1 MRFKGSIA
9 NGLLIALALTLIPIS
24 SYGTNHAGPKTPS
37 CGNFKVTKNEV
48 IVGVKF
54 PKGTYQVNTFG
65 ISCSK
70 VMGNKGLFSK
80 FLKLKDKDPLP
91 KPWRYL
97 AGAVGA
103 PKFSSA
109 PGVGFRVQ
117 LLTATPT
124 VNPTPTSTP
133 APSPEKTPTIDNSFV
148 PWSTE
153 FAIEKVSEGA
163 FKSFLDWSK
172 EQTLSPMKHQV
183 IVQDTVKDSKKVEDL
198 QKIDEFTSGLFSQY
212 FKTKSVTVLG
222 SDEQWVISQIFASGG
237 NLRNSQGRCNER
249 YDFLDICM
257 NRDSNFGMVVLDG
270 ESQFGKVDDCTHPN
284 RRLFCMSLLSHEYFH
299 LVQINLADNVEG
311 QHWNYGFEEAK
322 NSFPHWLV
330 EGSAN
335 FIASAIASI
344 YLDGKYSDFRKQSL
358 SNRPRGPHMANALVD
373 YEVITPN
380 QGWDEISASSYNI
393 GHIATEYIVA
403 SIGFQKFLEIWKD
416 YAVTRNFYLSFE
428 KVTGISTTTF
438 YSKFESAR
446 QSLRIPPVTWKRDEN
461 LQNRIINP

>member
-1 MRFKGSIA
+1 MRIKGGVA
-9 NGLLIALALTLIPIS
+9 KGLLISMILALIPLS
-24 SYGTNHAGPKTPS
+24 AFGTNHAGPKTPS
-37 CGNFKVTKNEV
+37 CGNYKVSTNEI

-54 PKGTYQVNTFG
+54 PKGTYQINAFG
-65 ISCSK
+65 ISCAK
-70 VMGNKGLFSK
+70 VMGSKGLFAK

-91 KPWRYL
+91 KPWYYL
-97 AGAVGA
+97 ADAVGA
-103 PKFSSA
+103 PKFSSG

-117 LLTATPT
+117 LIAAR
-124 VNPTPTSTP
+124 PTPT
-133 APSPEKTPTIDNSFV
+133 PSPTPEKTPTIDNSFV

-153 FAIEKVSEGA
+153 FAIENVSERA

-172 EQTLSPMKHQV
+172 EQALSPRKHQV
-183 IVQDTVKDSKKVEDL
+183 IVQDTLKDFKIVEDL
-198 QKIDEFTSGLFSQY
+198 QKIDKFTSGLFSQY
-212 FKTKSVTVLG
+212 FKTKSVTVIG

-249 YDFLDICM
+249 YDFLNICM
-257 NRDSNFGMVVLDG
+257 NRDSHFGMVVLD
-270 ESQFGKVDDCTHPN
+270 DCLLSKSPP
-284 RRLFCMSLLSHEYFH
+284 CGISLLPHEYFH
-299 LVQINLADNVEG
+299 LVQLNLADNVEG

-358 SNRPRGPHMANALVD
+358 SNRSRGPHMANALVD

-380 QGWDEISASSYNI
+380 QGWDEIRASSYNI
-393 GHIATEYIVA
+393 GHIATEFIVA

-416 YAVTRNFYLSFE
+416 YAVTKNFYLSFE
-428 KVTGISTTTF
+428 RITGISTTTF

-461 LQNRIINP
+461 LQNKIINP

>member
-1 MRFKGSIA
+1 MRIKGSLA
-9 NGLLIALALTLIPIS
+9 KGLLITLALTLIPVSAIS
-24 SYGTNHAGPKTPS
+24 AQKITPGSTCKVLNQKVVYQNKSYTCIKSGK
-37 CGNFKVTKNEV
+37 KL
-48 IVGVKF
+48 IW
-54 PKGTYQVNTFG
+54 
-65 ISCSK
+65 
-70 VMGNKGLFSK
+70 NKGV
-80 FLKLKDKDPLP
+80 
-91 KPWRYL
+91 
-97 AGAVGA
+97 AV
-103 PKFSSA
+103 KK
-109 PGVGFRVQ
+109 
-117 LLTATPT
+117 
-124 VNPTPTSTP
+124 PTPTPTP
-133 APSPEKTPTIDNSFV
+133 SRAPEKTPTIDKSFV

-153 FAIEKVSEGA
+153 FDIENMSERA

-172 EQTLSPMKHQV
+172 EQALSPRKHQV
-183 IVQDTVKDSKKVEDL
+183 IVQDTLKDSKKVEDL

-222 SDEQWVISQIFASGG
+222 SDEQWVISQIFATGG

-249 YDFLDICM
+249 YLLLDICM
-257 NRDSNFGMVVLDG
+257 NRESHFGMVVLDG
-270 ESQFGKVDDCTHPN
+270 ESRYGIVDNCAHPN
-284 RRLFCMSLLSHEYFH
+284 RRLFCISLLSHEYFH

-344 YLDGKYSDFRKQSL
+344 YLDGKYSDFRNQSL

-380 QGWDEISASSYNI
+380 QGRDVIRDSSYNI

-403 SIGFQKFLEIWKD
+403 SIGFKKFLEIWKD
-416 YAVTRNFYLSFE
+416 YAVTKNFYLSFE
-428 KVTGISTTTF
+428 KITGISTTTF

-461 LQNRIINP
+461 LQNKIINP

>member
-1 MRFKGSIA
+1 MQIRGSLA
-9 NGLLIALALTLIPIS
+9 KGLLIALVFALIPLS
-24 SYGTNHAGPKTPS
+24 AYGTNHAGPKTPS
-37 CGNFKVTKNEV
+37 CGNYKVSTNEI

-54 PKGTYQVNTFG
+54 PKGTYQINAFG
-65 ISCSK
+65 ISCAK
-70 VMGNKGLFSK
+70 VMGSKGLFAK

-91 KPWRYL
+91 KPWYYL
-97 AGAVGA
+97 ADAVGA
-103 PKFSSA
+103 PKFSSG

-117 LLTATPT
+117 LIAAR
-124 VNPTPTSTP
+124 PTPT
-133 APSPEKTPTIDNSFV
+133 PSPTPEKTPTIDNSFV

-153 FAIEKVSEGA
+153 FAIENVSERA

-172 EQTLSPMKHQV
+172 EQALSPRKHQV
-183 IVQDTVKDSKKVEDL
+183 IVQDTLKDFKIVEDL
-198 QKIDEFTSGLFSQY
+198 QKIDKFTSGLFSQY
-212 FKTKSVTVLG
+212 FKTKSVTVIG

-249 YDFLDICM
+249 YDFLNICM
-257 NRDSNFGMVVLDG
+257 NRDSHFGMVVLD
-270 ESQFGKVDDCTHPN
+270 DCLLSKSPP
-284 RRLFCMSLLSHEYFH
+284 CGISLLPHEYFH
-299 LVQINLADNVEG
+299 LVQLNLADNVEG

-358 SNRPRGPHMANALVD
+358 SNRSRGPHMANALVD

-380 QGWDEISASSYNI
+380 QGWDEIRASSYNI
-393 GHIATEYIVA
+393 GHITTEYIVA
-403 SIGFQKFLEIWKD
+403 SIGFKKFLEIWKD
-416 YAVTRNFYLSFE
+416 YAVTKNFYLSFE
-428 KVTGISTTTF
+428 RITGISTTTF

-461 LQNRIINP
+461 LQNKIINP

>member
-1 MRFKGSIA
+1 MRIRGSISK
-9 NGLLIALALTLIPIS
+9 GLLITLVFALSPLSA
-24 SYGTNHAGPKTPS
+24 YGTNHAGPKTPS
-37 CGNFKVTKNEV
+37 CGNYKVSTNEI

-54 PKGTYQVNTFG
+54 PKGTYQINAFG
-65 ISCSK
+65 ISCAK
-70 VMGNKGLFSK
+70 VMGSKGLFAK

-91 KPWRYL
+91 KPWYYL
-97 AGAVGA
+97 ADAVGA
-103 PKFSSA
+103 PKFSSG

-117 LLTATPT
+117 LIAAR
-124 VNPTPTSTP
+124 PTPT
-133 APSPEKTPTIDNSFV
+133 PSPTPEKTPTIDNSFV

-153 FAIEKVSEGA
+153 FAIENVSERA

-172 EQTLSPMKHQV
+172 EQAISPRKHQV
-183 IVQDTVKDSKKVEDL
+183 IVQDTLKDFKIVEDL
-198 QKIDEFTSGLFSQY
+198 QKIDKFTSGLFSQY
-212 FKTKSVTVLG
+212 FKTKSVTVIG

-249 YDFLDICM
+249 YDFLNICM
-257 NRDSNFGMVVLDG
+257 NRDSHFGMVVLD
-270 ESQFGKVDDCTHPN
+270 DCLLSKSPP
-284 RRLFCMSLLSHEYFH
+284 CGISLLPHEYFH
-299 LVQINLADNVEG
+299 LVQLNLADNVEG

-358 SNRPRGPHMANALVD
+358 SNRSRGPHMANALVD

-380 QGWDEISASSYNI
+380 QGWDEIRASSYNI
-393 GHIATEYIVA
+393 GHITTEYIVA
-403 SIGFQKFLEIWKD
+403 SIGFKKFLEIWKD
-416 YAVTRNFYLSFE
+416 YAVTKNFYLSFE
-428 KVTGISTTTF
+428 RITGISTTTF

-461 LQNRIINP
+461 LQNKIINP

>member
-1 MRFKGSIA
+1 MRFKRSIA
-9 NGLLIALALTLIPIS
+9 KGLLVALALTLIPIS
-24 SYGTNHAGPKTPS
+24 TYGTDHAGPKTPS
-37 CGNFKVTKNEV
+37 CGNYKVTKNEV

-70 VMGNKGLFSK
+70 VMGSKGLFAK
-80 FLKLKDKDPLP
+80 FLKLRDKDPLP

-97 AGAVGA
+97 ADAVGA
-103 PKFSSA
+103 PKFSSG

-117 LLTATPT
+117 LLTATPR
-124 VNPTPTSTP
+124 VSPTPTPTP

-153 FAIEKVSEGA
+153 FAIENVSERA

-172 EQTLSPMKHQV
+172 EQALSPRKHQV
-183 IVQDTVKDSKKVEDL
+183 IVQDTLKDFKIVEEL
-198 QKIDEFTSGLFSQY
+198 QKIDKFTSGLFSQY
-212 FKTKSVTVLG
+212 FKTKSVTVFG

-249 YDFLDICM
+249 YEIFYVCM
-257 NRDSNFGMVVLDG
+257 NRDSHFGMVAL
-270 ESQFGKVDDCTHPN
+270 DDCLLSKSPP
-284 RRLFCMSLLSHEYFH
+284 CGISLLPHEYFH
-299 LVQINLADNVEG
+299 LVQLNLADNVEG

-380 QGWDEISASSYNI
+380 QGWDEIRASSYNI

-403 SIGFQKFLEIWKD
+403 SIGFQNFLEIWKD
-416 YAVTRNFYLSFE
+416 YAVTKNFYLSFE
-428 KVTGISTTTF
+428 RITGISTTTF

-461 LQNRIINP
+461 LQNKIINP

>member
-1 MRFKGSIA
+1 MRIKGGVA
-9 NGLLIALALTLIPIS
+9 KGLLISMILALIPLS
-24 SYGTNHAGPKTPS
+24 AFGTNHAGPKTPS
-37 CGNFKVTKNEV
+37 CGNYKVSTNEI

-54 PKGTYQVNTFG
+54 PKGTYQINAFG
-65 ISCSK
+65 ISCAK
-70 VMGNKGLFSK
+70 VMGSKGLFAK

-91 KPWRYL
+91 KPWYYL
-97 AGAVGA
+97 ADAVGA
-103 PKFSSA
+103 PKFSSG

-117 LLTATPT
+117 LIAAR
-124 VNPTPTSTP
+124 PTPT
-133 APSPEKTPTIDNSFV
+133 PSPTPEKTPTIDNSFV

-153 FAIEKVSEGA
+153 FAIENVSERA

-172 EQTLSPMKHQV
+172 EQALSPRKHQV
-183 IVQDTVKDSKKVEDL
+183 IVQDTLKDFKIVEDL
-198 QKIDEFTSGLFSQY
+198 QKIDKFTSGLFSQY
-212 FKTKSVTVLG
+212 FKTKSVTVIG

-249 YDFLDICM
+249 YDFLNICM
-257 NRDSNFGMVVLDG
+257 NRDSHFGMVVLD
-270 ESQFGKVDDCTHPN
+270 DCLLSKSPP
-284 RRLFCMSLLSHEYFH
+284 CGMSLLPHEYFH
-299 LVQINLADNVEG
+299 LVQLNLADNVEG

-358 SNRPRGPHMANALVD
+358 SNRSRGPHMANALVD

-380 QGWDEISASSYNI
+380 QGWDEIRASSYNI
-393 GHIATEYIVA
+393 GHIATEFIVA

-416 YAVTRNFYLSFE
+416 YAVTKNFYLSFE
-428 KVTGISTTTF
+428 RITGISTTTF

-461 LQNRIINP
+461 LQNKIINP

>member
-1 MRFKGSIA
+1 MRIRGSISK
-9 NGLLIALALTLIPIS
+9 GLLITLVFALSPLSA
-24 SYGTNHAGPKTPS
+24 YGTNHAGPKTPS
-37 CGNFKVTKNEV
+37 CGNYKVSTNEI

-54 PKGTYQVNTFG
+54 PKGTYQINAFG
-65 ISCSK
+65 ISCAK
-70 VMGNKGLFSK
+70 VMGSKGLFAK

-91 KPWRYL
+91 KPWYYL
-97 AGAVGA
+97 ADAVGA
-103 PKFSSA
+103 PKFSSG

-117 LLTATPT
+117 LIAAR
-124 VNPTPTSTP
+124 PTPT
-133 APSPEKTPTIDNSFV
+133 PSPTPEKTPTIDNSFV

-153 FAIEKVSEGA
+153 FAIENVSERA

-172 EQTLSPMKHQV
+172 EQALSPRKHQV
-183 IVQDTVKDSKKVEDL
+183 IVQDTLKDFKIVEDL
-198 QKIDEFTSGLFSQY
+198 QKIDKFTSGLFSQY
-212 FKTKSVTVLG
+212 FKTKSVTVIG

-249 YDFLDICM
+249 YDFLNICM
-257 NRDSNFGMVVLDG
+257 NRDSHFGMVVLD
-270 ESQFGKVDDCTHPN
+270 DCLLSKSPP
-284 RRLFCMSLLSHEYFH
+284 CGISLLPHEYFH
-299 LVQINLADNVEG
+299 LVQLNLADNVEG

-358 SNRPRGPHMANALVD
+358 SNRSRGPHMANALVD

-380 QGWDEISASSYNI
+380 QGWDEIRASSYNI
-393 GHIATEYIVA
+393 GHITTEYIVA
-403 SIGFQKFLEIWKD
+403 SIGFKKFLEIWKD
-416 YAVTRNFYLSFE
+416 YAVTKNFYLSFE
-428 KVTGISTTTF
+428 RITGISTTTF

-446 QSLRIPPVTWKRDEN
+446 QSIRIPPVTWKRDEN
-461 LQNRIINP
+461 LRNRIINP

>member
-1 MRFKGSIA
+1 MRIKGGVA
-9 NGLLIALALTLIPIS
+9 KGLLISMILALIPLS
-24 SYGTNHAGPKTPS
+24 AFGTNHAGPKTPS
-37 CGNFKVTKNEV
+37 CGNYKVSTNDI

-54 PKGTYQVNTFG
+54 PKGTYQINAFG
-65 ISCSK
+65 ISCAK
-70 VMGNKGLFSK
+70 VMGSKGLFAK

-91 KPWRYL
+91 KPWYYL
-97 AGAVGA
+97 ADAVGA
-103 PKFSSA
+103 PKFSSG

-117 LLTATPT
+117 LIAAR
-124 VNPTPTSTP
+124 PTPT
-133 APSPEKTPTIDNSFV
+133 PSPTPEKTPTIDNSFV

-153 FAIEKVSEGA
+153 FAIENVSERA

-172 EQTLSPMKHQV
+172 EQALSPRKHQV
-183 IVQDTVKDSKKVEDL
+183 IVQDTLKDFKIVEDL
-198 QKIDEFTSGLFSQY
+198 QKIDKFTSGLFSQY
-212 FKTKSVTVLG
+212 FKTKSVTVIG

-249 YDFLDICM
+249 YDFLNICM
-257 NRDSNFGMVVLDG
+257 NRDSHFGMVVLD
-270 ESQFGKVDDCTHPN
+270 DCLLSKSPP
-284 RRLFCMSLLSHEYFH
+284 CGISLLPHEYFH
-299 LVQINLADNVEG
+299 LVQLNLADNVEG

-358 SNRPRGPHMANALVD
+358 SNRSRGPHMANALVD

-380 QGWDEISASSYNI
+380 QGWDEIRASSYNI

-416 YAVTRNFYLSFE
+416 YAVTKNFYLSFE
-428 KVTGISTTTF
+428 RITGISTTTF

-461 LQNRIINP
+461 LQNKIINP

>member
-1 MRFKGSIA
+1 MRMRGSISK
-9 NGLLIALALTLIPIS
+9 GLLITLVFALSPLSA
-24 SYGTNHAGPKTPS
+24 YGTNHAGPKTPS
-37 CGNFKVTKNEV
+37 CGNYKVSTNEI

-54 PKGTYQVNTFG
+54 PKGTYQINAFG
-65 ISCSK
+65 ISCAK
-70 VMGNKGLFSK
+70 VMGSKGLFAK

-91 KPWRYL
+91 KPWYYL
-97 AGAVGA
+97 ADAVGA
-103 PKFSSA
+103 PKFSSG

-117 LLTATPT
+117 LIAAR
-124 VNPTPTSTP
+124 PTPT
-133 APSPEKTPTIDNSFV
+133 PSPTPEKTPTIDNSFV

-153 FAIEKVSEGA
+153 FAIENVSERA

-172 EQTLSPMKHQV
+172 EQALSPRKHQV
-183 IVQDTVKDSKKVEDL
+183 IVQDTLKDFKIVEDL
-198 QKIDEFTSGLFSQY
+198 QKIDKFTSGLFSQY
-212 FKTKSVTVLG
+212 FKTKSVTVIG

-249 YDFLDICM
+249 YDFLNICM
-257 NRDSNFGMVVLDG
+257 NRDSHFGMVVLD
-270 ESQFGKVDDCTHPN
+270 DCLLSKSPP
-284 RRLFCMSLLSHEYFH
+284 CGISLLPHEYFH
-299 LVQINLADNVEG
+299 LVQLNLADNVEG

-344 YLDGKYSDFRKQSL
+344 YLDAKYSDFRKQSL
-358 SNRPRGPHMANALVD
+358 SNRPKGPHMTNALVD

-380 QGWDEISASSYNI
+380 QGWDEIRASSYNI

-416 YAVTRNFYLSFE
+416 YAVTKNFYLSFE
-428 KVTGISTTTF
+428 RITGISTTTF

-461 LQNRIINP
+461 LQNKIINP

>member
-1 MRFKGSIA
+1 MRIKGGVA
-9 NGLLIALALTLIPIS
+9 KGLLISMILALIPLS
-24 SYGTNHAGPKTPS
+24 AFGTNHAGPKTPS
-37 CGNFKVTKNEV
+37 CGNYKVSTNEI

-54 PKGTYQVNTFG
+54 PKGTYQINAFG
-65 ISCSK
+65 ISCAK
-70 VMGNKGLFSK
+70 VMGSKGLFAK

-91 KPWRYL
+91 KPWYYL
-97 AGAVGA
+97 ADAVGA
-103 PKFSSA
+103 PKFSSG

-117 LLTATPT
+117 LIAAR
-124 VNPTPTSTP
+124 PTPT
-133 APSPEKTPTIDNSFV
+133 PSPTPEKTPTIDNSFV

-153 FAIEKVSEGA
+153 FAIENVSERA

-172 EQTLSPMKHQV
+172 EQALSPRKHQV
-183 IVQDTVKDSKKVEDL
+183 IVQDTLKDFKIVEDL
-198 QKIDEFTSGLFSQY
+198 QKIDKFTSGLFSQY
-212 FKTKSVTVLG
+212 FKTKSVTVIG

-249 YDFLDICM
+249 YDFLNICM
-257 NRDSNFGMVVLDG
+257 NRDSHFGMVVLD
-270 ESQFGKVDDCTHPN
+270 DCLLSKSPP
-284 RRLFCMSLLSHEYFH
+284 CGISLLPHEYFH
-299 LVQINLADNVEG
+299 LVQLNLADNVEG

-344 YLDGKYSDFRKQSL
+344 YLDAKYSDFRKQSL
-358 SNRPRGPHMANALVD
+358 SNRPKGPHMTNALVD

-380 QGWDEISASSYNI
+380 QGWDEIRASSYNI

-416 YAVTRNFYLSFE
+416 YAVTKNFYLSFE
-428 KVTGISTTTF
+428 RITGISTTTF

-461 LQNRIINP
+461 LQNKIINP

>member
-1 MRFKGSIA
+1 MRIRGSISK
-9 NGLLIALALTLIPIS
+9 GLLISLVFALSPLSA
-24 SYGTNHAGPKTPS
+24 YGTNHAGPKTPS
-37 CGNFKVTKNEV
+37 CGNYKVSTNEI

-54 PKGTYQVNTFG
+54 PKGTYQVNAFG
-65 ISCSK
+65 ISCAK
-70 VMGNKGLFSK
+70 VMGSKGLFAK

-91 KPWRYL
+91 KPWYYL
-97 AGAVGA
+97 ADAVGA
-103 PKFSSA
+103 PKFSSG

-117 LLTATPT
+117 LIATR
-124 VNPTPTSTP
+124 PTPT
-133 APSPEKTPTIDNSFV
+133 PSPTPEKTPTIDNSFV

-153 FAIEKVSEGA
+153 FAIENVSERA

-172 EQTLSPMKHQV
+172 EQALSPRKHQV
-183 IVQDTVKDSKKVEDL
+183 IVQDTLKDFKIVEDL
-198 QKIDEFTSGLFSQY
+198 QKIDKFTSGLFSQY
-212 FKTKSVTVLG
+212 FRTKSVTVIG

-249 YDFLDICM
+249 YDFLNICM
-257 NRDSNFGMVVLDG
+257 NRDSHFGMVVLD
-270 ESQFGKVDDCTHPN
+270 DCLLSKSPP
-284 RRLFCMSLLSHEYFH
+284 CGISLLPHEYFH
-299 LVQINLADNVEG
+299 LVQLNLADNVEG

-380 QGWDEISASSYNI
+380 QGWDEIRASSYNI

-403 SIGFQKFLEIWKD
+403 SIGFQNFLEIWKD
-416 YAVTRNFYLSFE
+416 YAVTKNFYLSFE
-428 KVTGISTTTF
+428 RITGISTTTF

-461 LQNRIINP
+461 LQNKIINP

>member
-1 MRFKGSIA
+1 MRIKGGVA
-9 NGLLIALALTLIPIS
+9 KGLLISMILALIPLS
-24 SYGTNHAGPKTPS
+24 AFGTNHAGPKTPS
-37 CGNFKVTKNEV
+37 CGNYKVSTNEI

-54 PKGTYQVNTFG
+54 PKGTYQINAFG
-65 ISCSK
+65 ISCAK
-70 VMGNKGLFSK
+70 VMGSKGLFAK

-91 KPWRYL
+91 KPWYYL
-97 AGAVGA
+97 ADAVGA
-103 PKFSSA
+103 PKFSSG

-117 LLTATPT
+117 LIAAR
-124 VNPTPTSTP
+124 PTPT
-133 APSPEKTPTIDNSFV
+133 PSPTPEKTPTIDNSFV

-153 FAIEKVSEGA
+153 FAIENVSERA

-172 EQTLSPMKHQV
+172 EQALSPRKHQV
-183 IVQDTVKDSKKVEDL
+183 IVQDTLKDFKIVEDL
-198 QKIDEFTSGLFSQY
+198 QKIDKFTSGLFSQY
-212 FKTKSVTVLG
+212 FKTKSVTVIG

-249 YDFLDICM
+249 YDFLNICM
-257 NRDSNFGMVVLDG
+257 NRDSHFGMVVLD
-270 ESQFGKVDDCTHPN
+270 DCLLSKSPP
-284 RRLFCMSLLSHEYFH
+284 CGISLLPHEYFH
-299 LVQINLADNVEG
+299 LVQLNLADNVEG

-358 SNRPRGPHMANALVD
+358 SNRSRGPHMANALVD

-380 QGWDEISASSYNI
+380 QGWDEIRASSYNI
-393 GHIATEYIVA
+393 GHIATEFIVA

-416 YAVTRNFYLSFE
+416 YAVTKNFYLSFE
-428 KVTGISTTTF
+428 RITGISTTTF

-461 LQNRIINP
+461 LRNRIINP

>member
-1 MRFKGSIA
+1 MRIRGSISK
-9 NGLLIALALTLIPIS
+9 GLLISLVFALSPLSA
-24 SYGTNHAGPKTPS
+24 YGTNHAGPKTPS
-37 CGNFKVTKNEV
+37 CGNYKVSTNEI

-54 PKGTYQVNTFG
+54 PKGTYQVNAFG
-65 ISCSK
+65 ISCAK
-70 VMGNKGLFSK
+70 VMGSKGLFAK

-91 KPWRYL
+91 KPWYYL
-97 AGAVGA
+97 ADAVGA
-103 PKFSSA
+103 PKFSSG

-117 LLTATPT
+117 LIAAR
-124 VNPTPTSTP
+124 PTPT
-133 APSPEKTPTIDNSFV
+133 PSPTPEKTPTIDNSFV

-153 FAIEKVSEGA
+153 FAIENVSERA

-172 EQTLSPMKHQV
+172 EQALSPRKHQV
-183 IVQDTVKDSKKVEDL
+183 IVQDTLKDFKIVEDL
-198 QKIDEFTSGLFSQY
+198 QKIDKFTSGLFSQY
-212 FKTKSVTVLG
+212 FRTKSVTVIG

-249 YDFLDICM
+249 YDFLNICM
-257 NRDSNFGMVVLDG
+257 NRDSHFGMVVLD
-270 ESQFGKVDDCTHPN
+270 DCLLSKSPP
-284 RRLFCMSLLSHEYFH
+284 CGISLLPHEYFH
-299 LVQINLADNVEG
+299 LVQLNLADNVEG

-358 SNRPRGPHMANALVD
+358 SNRSRGPHMANALVD

-380 QGWDEISASSYNI
+380 QGWDEIRASSYNI
-393 GHIATEYIVA
+393 GHIATEFIVA

-416 YAVTRNFYLSFE
+416 YAVTKNFYLSFE
-428 KVTGISTTTF
+428 RITGISTTTF

-446 QSLRIPPVTWKRDEN
+446 QSIRIPPVTWKRDEN
-461 LQNRIINP
+461 LRNRIINP

>member
-1 MRFKGSIA
+1 VRIKGGVA
-9 NGLLIALALTLIPIS
+9 KGLLISMILALIPLS
-24 SYGTNHAGPKTPS
+24 AFGTNHAGPKTPS
-37 CGNFKVTKNEV
+37 CGNYKVSTNEI

-54 PKGTYQVNTFG
+54 PKGTYQINAFG
-65 ISCSK
+65 ISCAK
-70 VMGNKGLFSK
+70 VMSSKGLFAK

-91 KPWRYL
+91 KPWYYL
-97 AGAVGA
+97 ADAVGA
-103 PKFSSA
+103 PKFSSG

-117 LLTATPT
+117 LIAAR
-124 VNPTPTSTP
+124 PTPT
-133 APSPEKTPTIDNSFV
+133 PSPNPEKTPTIDNSFV

-153 FAIEKVSEGA
+153 FAIENVSERA

-172 EQTLSPMKHQV
+172 EQALSPRKHQV
-183 IVQDTVKDSKKVEDL
+183 IVQDTLKDFKIVEDL
-198 QKIDEFTSGLFSQY
+198 QKIDKFTSGLFSQY
-212 FKTKSVTVLG
+212 FKTKSVTVIG

-249 YDFLDICM
+249 YDFLNICM
-257 NRDSNFGMVVLDG
+257 NRDSHFGMVVLD
-270 ESQFGKVDDCTHPN
+270 DCLLSKSPP
-284 RRLFCMSLLSHEYFH
+284 CGISLLPHEYFH
-299 LVQINLADNVEG
+299 LVQLNLADNVEG

-358 SNRPRGPHMANALVD
+358 SNRSRGPHMANALVD

-380 QGWDEISASSYNI
+380 QGWDEIRASSYNI

-416 YAVTRNFYLSFE
+416 YAVTKNFYLSFE
-428 KVTGISTTTF
+428 RITGISTTTF

-461 LQNRIINP
+461 LQNKIINP